1 VSGPVT
7 TTDVSAAPEPEAPEP
22 SGVEI
27 LDDRV
32 ARVGGL
38 TVRRALPKRGR
49 RTVGPWCFLDHFGP
63 ASLDEAAMRVGPHPH
78 IGLATVTWVVE
89 GEVLHR
95 DSLGTEQL
103 VRPGQLNL
111 MSAGR
116 GVAHAE
122 ESPAGATGSLHGVQL
137 WVAQPEATRTG
148 APAFE
153 HHAALPVVE
162 LDGGAVATVVVG
174 ELAGARSP
182 ARADHPAVALDLS
195 LPAATA
201 EAALPLA
208 PAFEHALVVLDGAVL
223 VEGAVVEPG
232 RLAHLGPGHAG
243 AHLAAAGIPARVL
256 LVGGSPFPFPPVMWW
271 NFVGRTRE
279 EVAAAREDWVAG
291 SDRFGAVGSHLERI
305 APPGLPW
312 SPSGMGGPPQ

>member
-1 VSGPVT
+1 VS
-7 TTDVSAAPEPEAPEP
+7 TTDVPAAPEAQAPEP
-22 SGVEI
+22 AGVEV

-38 TVRRALPKRGR
+38 PVRRALPKRGR

-63 ASLDEAAMRVGPHPH
+63 ASLEEASMQVGPHPH

-122 ESPAGATGSLHGVQL
+122 ESPTGVGGALHGVQL

-148 APAFE
+148 PPAFE
-153 HHAALPVVE
+153 HHAALPEVG
-162 LDGGAVATVVVG
+162 LATGAVATVVVG
-174 ELAGARSP
+174 ELAGERSP
-182 ARADHPAVALDLS
+182 ARVDHPAVAVDLS
-195 LPAATA
+195 LPAGA
-201 EAALPLA
+201 EAELPLA
-208 PAFEHALVVLDGAVL
+208 PAFEHALVVLDGAVR
-223 VEGAVVEPG
+223 VEGAPVEPG
-232 RLAHLGPGHAG
+232 RLAHLGPGRDG
-243 AHLAAAGIPARVL
+243 AHLTAVGRPARALV
-256 LVGGSPFPFPPVMWW
+256 VGGSPFPFPPVMWW
-271 NFVGRTRE
+271 NFVGRTRD
-279 EVAAAREDWVAG
+279 EVAVAREDWVTG
-291 SDRFGAVGSHLERI
+291 SDRFGVVGSPLDRI
-305 APPGLPW
+305 APPELPW
-312 SPSGMGGPPQ
+312 SPAGMGGPPE

>member
-1 VSGPVT
+1 VLGVSGPVT
-7 TTDVSAAPEPEAPEP
+7 TTDVPAAPEPAAGEP
-22 SGVEI
+22 SGVEV
-27 LDDRV
+27 LEDRV
-32 ARVGGL
+32 AEVGGL
-38 TVRRALPKRGR
+38 TVRRALPKRAR

-63 ASLDEAAMRVGPHPH
+63 ASLDEASMQVGPHPH
-78 IGLATVTWVVE
+78 TGLATVTWVVG

-137 WVAQPEATRTG
+137 WVAQPEATRTA

-153 HHAALPVVE
+153 HHAVLPGVE
-162 LDGGAVATVVVG
+162 PAPGAVATVVVG
-174 ELAGARSP
+174 ELAGERSP
-182 ARADHPAVALDLS
+182 ARADHPAMAADLV
-195 LPAATA
+195 LYG
-201 EAALPLA
+201 EAGLPLA
-208 PAFEHALVVLDGAVL
+208 PPFEHALVVLDGAVR
-223 VEGAVVEPG
+223 VEGVLLMPG
-232 RLAHLGPGHAG
+232 RLAHLGPGRSG
-243 AHLAAAGIPARVL
+243 VHLAADGGPARAL
-256 LVGGSPFPFPPVMWW
+256 LVGGTPFPFPPVMWW
-271 NFVGRTRE
+271 NFVGRTRD

-291 SDRFGAVGSHLERI
+291 SDRFGAVSSRLGRI

-312 SPSGMGGPPQ
+312 SSPGRRA

>member
-1 VSGPVT
+1 MSGPVT
-7 TTDVSAAPEPEAPEP
+7 TTDVPAAAEPDAAEP
-22 SGVEI
+22 AGVDV

-32 ARVGGL
+32 AEVGGL
-38 TVRRALPKRGR
+38 TVRRALPRRGR

-63 ASLDEAAMRVGPHPH
+63 ASVEEASMQVGPHPH

-122 ESPAGATGSLHGVQL
+122 ESPAGTEGSLHGVQL

-148 APAFE
+148 APGFE
-153 HHAALPVVE
+153 HHGTLPVVE
-162 LDGGAVATVVVG
+162 VAGGTVATVVVG
-174 ELAGARSP
+174 ELGTERSP
-182 ARADHPAVALDLS
+182 ARADHPAVAVDLA
-195 LPAATA
+195 LRA
-201 EAALPLA
+201 EVELPLA
-208 PAFEHALVVLDGAVL
+208 PAFEHALVVLEGVVHVDGADV
-223 VEGAVVEPG
+223 APG
-232 RLAHLGPGHAG
+232 QLAHLGPGRDGVAV
-243 AHLAAAGIPARVL
+243 AAAGGTARAL
-256 LVGGSPFPFPPVMWW
+256 LVGGAPFPFPPVMWW

-279 EVAAAREDWVAG
+279 EVAAAREDWEAG
-291 SDRFGAVGSHLERI
+291 SDRFGTVRTGLGRI
-305 APPGLPW
+305 GAPGLPW
-312 SPSGMGGPPQ
+312 SPPAR